1 MPVCIR
7 EFACLFVVKGTSN
20 YADCKC
26 WWNLR
31 RWNFCS
37 PMSALHI
44 FASIPLILLGLTWGF
59 ASWGSRLRLSPDQVH
74 RKTVRPAAYADMGH
88 RNKVM
93 FCYVDTGTLA
103 IRAEQNIS
111 TLLYLFRAKNC
122 LPCAALLFSD
132 EWWVLYS
139 FFVHHIVGYTE
150 VKQLALVTVGRS
162 VVVTSFLHCVLWQR
176 PYHAEITGSRP
187 ITEVKQHRARLV
199 LGWVTAWEPR
209 VLLSFCIV
217 FIRKWIKEAHC
228 TPSVRHIWYEHVFR
242 SRYTQNG
249 DEHLVK
255 NATFWRKIVANLII
269 SHQYSSEQIDS
280 SLRLKPKAVDHHC
293 PATGMKLSRQ

>member
-1 MPVCIR
+1 MNRNERTNEWMNEWMNEKRCLSACIFVIKR
-7 EFACLFVVKGTSN
+7 TSNCTDLRRNACLHQRIFSLACLFVVKGTSN

-74 RKTVRPAAYADMGH
+74 RKTVRPAAYAGMGH

-122 LPCAALLFSD
+122 LSCAALLFSD

-139 FFVHHIVGYTE
+139 FF
-150 VKQLALVTVGRS
+150 
-162 VVVTSFLHCVLWQR
+162 C
-176 PYHAEITGSRP
+176 
-187 ITEVKQHRARLV
+187 
-199 LGWVTAWEPR
+199 
-209 VLLSFCIV
+209 
-217 FIRKWIKEAHC
+217 
-228 TPSVRHIWYEHVFR
+228 
-242 SRYTQNG
+242 
-249 DEHLVK
+249 
-255 NATFWRKIVANLII
+255 
-269 SHQYSSEQIDS
+269 
-280 SLRLKPKAVDHHC
+280 
-293 PATGMKLSRQ
+293 